1 MNGSASL
8 TLIVLVVFF
17 VFITLPALAQE
28 TSKLPYMN
36 PKLSPEERAADL
48 VRRMTRE
55 CPASAEN
62 GESVPRLR

>member
-1 MNGSASL
+1 MNRSASL
-8 TLIVLVVFF
+8 TLKCLLFSSSLSRVPFSHRKR
-17 VFITLPALAQE
+17 P
-28 TSKLPYMN
+28 SYMD

-48 VRRMTRE
+48 VHRMTRE